1 VRFILTPTATIQLI
15 HKILALLLKH
25 NFFSGFTQNFIL
37 PSGNQTLFNL
47 KNMFTNIKGDIL
59 GGLTA
64 GIVALPLALAFG
76 VSSGLGPSAGLYGAI
91 FLSFFA
97 ALFGGTPTQISGPTA
112 PMTAVSM
119 VVIATI
125 ISVHNGSIEKALP
138 YILAVFLLSGI
149 FQIALGMLGVGK
161 YIKYIPYPVVSGF
174 MTAIG
179 VIILITQILPVLGYE
194 VKNDR
199 EFVEQFK
206 PLAEEHLLEN
216 ILIDESKEGL
226 LVLEDFQETIKRA
239 GEVNEA
245 TIYEEAENLAKND
258 ASGVIGTIKSLPR
271 ALGKINWIEVLL
283 ALGTIIIIYGFK
295 KITTAIPST
304 LVALVI
310 VSSIAIGFGIDY
322 RSIQEIPQGFP
333 RIEWTLF
340 TDFNFLGL
348 IPYILTA
355 LTLSLLGAIDSL
367 LTSVVAD
374 NLTKTRHLPNK
385 ELIGQGIGNSIAA
398 VFGGIPGAGA
408 TIRTV
413 VNIQSGGK
421 TKLSGMVASVVLLII
436 LLALSPMASKIP
448 AAVLAGILVTVGI
461 GVMDYK
467 GLNALSKIPRTEVV
481 IMAVVLV
488 LSVFWNLVYAVG
500 IGLVMASLFFM
511 KKMGDL
517 STDDS
522 RVTTVAKEKM
532 WDDEKK
538 LSPSFKENVFIKH
551 LSGPLFF
558 GFATEFVNISNQIP
572 KSASILII
580 RMSKVPYI
588 DQSGLFALEDVLMD
602 LIQKDIEVVFVGIQ
616 KQPKYLMKTIG
627 IIGKLIPEEQV
638 FTDFSSCKKYVI
650 DEHKSITA

>member
-1 VRFILTPTATIQLI
+1 
-15 HKILALLLKH
+15 
-25 NFFSGFTQNFIL
+25 
-37 PSGNQTLFNL
+37 
-47 KNMFTNIKGDIL
+47 MFTNIKGDIL

-627 IIGKLIPEEQV
+627 VIGKLIPEEQV

>member
-1 VRFILTPTATIQLI
+1 
-15 HKILALLLKH
+15 
-25 NFFSGFTQNFIL
+25 
-37 PSGNQTLFNL
+37 
-47 KNMFTNIKGDIL
+47 MFTNIKGDIL

-245 TIYEEAENLAKND
+245 TIYEEAENLAKKD

-602 LIQKDIEVVFVGIQ
+602 LIQKDIEVIFVGIQ

-627 IIGKLIPEEQV
+627 VIGKLIPEEQV